1 MSQESINLNQ
11 YQTMQQKYEA
21 NGSSPY
27 VNIFIGE
34 NSNTDIMFTDNYN
47 YQNNDFFPENE
58 NTNNDVYKNSSFYN
72 QENINF
78 PKITN

>member
-27 VNIFIGE
+27 FNIFIGE
-34 NSNTDIMFTDNYN
+34 NSNTDLMFNDNYN
-47 YQNNDFFPENE
+47 YQNNDILGENE
-58 NTNNDVYKNSSFYN
+58 NNNFL
-72 QENINF
+72 F
-78 PKITN
+78 L